1 MIVGFLAIRGVGQG
15 LFGLA
20 EDLAL
25 LSDGSVANGIITS

>member
-20 EDLAL
+20 KDLTL
-25 LSDGSVANGIITS
+25 LGDGSVGNGIIAS